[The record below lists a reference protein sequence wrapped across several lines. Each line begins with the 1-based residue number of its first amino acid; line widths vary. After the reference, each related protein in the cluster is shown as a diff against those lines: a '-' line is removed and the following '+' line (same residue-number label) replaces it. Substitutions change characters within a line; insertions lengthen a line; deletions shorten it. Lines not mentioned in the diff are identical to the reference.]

1 MIQKLAQVSY
11 WWISILL
18 LLGPNLLKAQE
29 FKRGLIWTIGFTPF
43 VKFEFKNEELPI
55 IKLGTSKS
63 YNLFVGNSCIS
74 DTNGNLLFTQGGF
87 TPIDA
92 SGDSLM
98 LGREFV
104 NSPFGNKFYDDEGG
118 VGLWIQMC
126 TILPKQGNQYYVITG
141 GMSDFA
147 YDQWKSP
154 KATIDSARFD
164 FLAYHIVDM
173 DSNNGRG
180 KVISKNNILIKDA
193 DLSYSGMS
201 AVRHGNGKDWWIIRP
216 HRFLQKMYIFL
227 ATADKIILY
236 DSSYI
241 PNKPTGKEYIDAQTN
256 FSNDGTQFA
265 FIKRSYDTFFN
276 YYNFDRCSGQLS
288 NYRQIYKSLDT
299 NQVTLGNF
307 NGGIAFSPDGKFI
320 YTCTNYT
327 VWQYEVA
334 NLNEAPIQVGWPDT
348 AINYFQLYNTLTCG
362 PDGRIYVG
370 NFGGTSPTMS
380 YIDKPNN
387 KGLACNFVPRGL
399 RSPLPYPN
407 LKNPPNNPNFAL
419 GAWVG
424 SACDTIRPQAS
435 AWLLYPNPA
444 NNNIKLKVPSSSSG
458 NIVAIKV
465 YNMLGQQIINTN
477 ASINFEHEASL
488 PLNYLASGVYVLK
501 AQFGKEEFVGR
512 FLVR

>member
-1 MIQKLAQVSY
+1 VVNCY
-11 WWISILL
+11 WIKIIILL
-18 LLGPNLLKAQE
+18 FFAINLNAQE
-29 FKRGLIWTIGFTPF
+29 YKRGLIWSVGFMPYSNF
-43 VKFEFKNEELPI
+43 YFRNEKLPDVKVVTNNIFKGMAI
-55 IKLGTSKS
+55 GTS
-63 YNLFVGNSCIS
+63 NIC
-74 DTNGNLLFTQGGF
+74 DTNGDLQIIYDGFAIYDKNKDTIENWRNINNPFGGKLFIADQGG
-87 TPIDA
+87 
-92 SGDSLM
+92 GWW
-98 LGREFV
+98 V
-104 NSPFGNKFYDDEGG
+104 
-118 VGLWIQMC
+118 QMG

-154 KATIDSARFD
+154 KATWDSARFD

-173 DSNNGRG
+173 DSNNGKG
-180 KVISKNNILIKDA
+180 KIISKNNILIKDA

-236 DSSYI
+236 DSSYV
-241 PNKPTGKEYIDAQTN
+241 PNKPTGKEYITSQTN

-265 FIKRSYDTFFN
+265 FIKRNYDTFFN

-288 NYRQIYKSLDT
+288 NYKQVYKSLDT
-299 NQVTLGNF
+299 NQVMLGNA
-307 NGGIAFSPDGKFI
+307 NSGVAFSPDGKFI

-348 AINYFQLYNTLTCG
+348 ADLWYFQQYRTLTCG

-399 RSPLPYPN
+399 RSPAPYPN
-407 LKNPPNNPNFAL
+407 LLNPPNNPNFAL

-424 SACDTIRPQAS
+424 SACDTIRPQAT

-444 NNNIKLKVPSSSSG
+444 NNNIKLKVPNSSSG
-458 NIVAIKV
+458 NMVAIKV

-512 FLVR
+512 FLLR